1 MEATI
6 WRQPGEGNNYMLT
19 KTKYAAKA
27 ALKIKHPENKETN
40 TTDREDADLQQGN
53 DLSELIIDQ
62 PIS

>member
-40 TTDREDADLQQGN
+40 TTDREDADL
-53 DLSELIIDQ
+53 
-62 PIS
+62 